1 MTLLGFGDL
10 LKKIGKFPEAETALK
25 RSLDIRIKAF
35 GESNDMAQR
44 TIKLLAD
51 LYTAWNK
58 PAQAAAYTA
67 RLKPAETKPPAAA
80 AK

>member
-10 LKKIGKFPEAETALK
+10 LKKRGNFPEAETALK
-25 RSLDIRIKAF
+25 RSLDIRVRAF

-51 LYTAWNK
+51 LYTEWKK
-58 PAQAAAYTA
+58 PAQEAAYTA
-67 RLKPAETKPPAAA
+67 RLKPAEAKPPAAA
-80 AK
+80 GK

>member
-10 LKKIGKFPEAETALK
+10 LKKKGNFPEAETALK
-25 RSLDIRIKAF
+25 RSLDIRVKAF

-51 LYTAWNK
+51 LYTEWGT
-58 PAQAAAYTA
+58 PAQAVAYTA
-67 RLKPAETKPPAAA
+67 RLKPQTPPSKP
-80 AK
+80 